1 MLKKRR
7 AIDPNELSWT
17 QLAKHDPELLRQ
29 KLEDRLAKPVDVDQL
44 AREIRHILK
53 SLGTRPG
60 SVETVA
66 HHIATRLGS
75 RFSHL
80 SVTLERLIA
89 NRPAEL
95 AEALDASDRDEY
107 SKVAETISR
116 LPKPK
121 KTRARRLTE
130 EQRRKGRR
138 NSKNRYEKRKRQG
151 LLRYHETGLIEQ
163 AFAIRKGAF
172 LLSDALNRRPPTG
185 PYLDGSVEVR
195 LRADVGRN
203 VLPGIFARNG
213 SPQFSQVSASR
224 SAQPTYSLRHPRSHY
239 VHCDASRKRQ
249 MASGNQSANPR
260 ADRYNSA
267 RQRYRAAESRSDSR
281 ANLPPIPHLIR
292 VFRGFGYCRLW
303 R

>member
-95 AEALDASDRDEY
+95 AEALDASDWDEY
-107 SKVAETISR
+107 SKGCGNYFKA
-116 LPKPK
+116 PK
-121 KTRARRLTE
+121 TE
-130 EQRRKGRR
+130 E
-138 NSKNRYEKRKRQG
+138 
-151 LLRYHETGLIEQ
+151 
-163 AFAIRKGAF
+163 
-172 LLSDALNRRPPTG
+172 
-185 PYLDGSVEVR
+185 
-195 LRADVGRN
+195 
-203 VLPGIFARNG
+203 
-213 SPQFSQVSASR
+213 
-224 SAQPTYSLRHPRSHY
+224 
-239 VHCDASRKRQ
+239 
-249 MASGNQSANPR
+249 NQSKAAYR
-260 ADRYNSA
+260 GAKA
-267 RQRYRAAESRSDSR
+267 QRSQKQQESVREAKATGVAPLS
-281 ANLPPIPHLIR
+281 
-292 VFRGFGYCRLW
+292 
-303 R
+303 